1 MTYAVLATNPERREI
16 GIALCTI
23 TLNAGRITPLHHGL
37 LPAWN
42 ERGLIV
48 TAQATANPMNAHKM
62 FELWDQGWK
71 FEAIEEELRRADP
84 YFSWRQIGA
93 VSGGG
98 EIYGFTGANAF
109 DHKSHIV
116 GAGSI
121 AIGNF
126 CAGAAPVQA
135 MSAALDAGK
144 DSPMAARLLTALEA
158 GRDAGGQYDPE
169 RGHVPEVFATLIVFD
184 GKQPWPAV
192 DLRVELDLHAVAKL
206 RRLYEQTRRIDPML
220 AAMYADPQRTF
231 DEYHVVYDIVDA
243 QV

>member
-1 MTYAVLATNPERREI
+1 MTYAVMATDPARQEI

-23 TLNAGRITPLHHGL
+23 TLNAGRITPLHHAL

-48 TAQATANPMNAHKM
+48 TAQATANPMNAYRM
-62 FELWDQGWK
+62 FELRDQGWT
-71 FEAIEEELRRADP
+71 FAAIEDQLRKEDE
-84 YFSWRQIGA
+84 YFTWRQIGA
-93 VSGGG
+93 VTAGG
-98 EIYGFTGANAF
+98 EVYGYTGANAY

-116 GAGSI
+116 GHGSL

-126 CAGAAPVQA
+126 CQGSQPVQA
-135 MSAALDAGK
+135 MADALEAAREA
-144 DSPMAARLLTALEA
+144 PMAERLLSALEA
-158 GRDAGGQYDPE
+158 GRDAGGQFDPQ
-169 RGHVPEVFATLIVFD
+169 RGHVPEVFASLLVFN

-206 RRLYEQTRRIDPML
+206 RRLYTQTRRIDPML
-220 AAMYADPQRTF
+220 AAMYQDPARTF
-231 DEYHVVYDIVDA
+231 EEYGVVYDIVDA

>member
-37 LPAWN
+37 LPMWN

-62 FELWDQGWK
+62 FALWDEGRSFQ
-71 FEAIEEELRRADP
+71 EIENKLAGEDD

-93 VSGGG
+93 VSAGG
-98 EIYGFTGANAF
+98 EIYGYTGDDAF
-109 DHKSHIV
+109 DHKSHII
-116 GAGSI
+116 GNGSI

-126 CAGAAPVQA
+126 CQGAAPVQA
-135 MSAALDAGK
+135 MAAALEDGREE
-144 DSPMAARLLTALEA
+144 SMAERLLTALEA
-158 GRDAGGQYDPE
+158 GRDAGGQFDPE
-169 RGHVPEVFATLIVFD
+169 RGHVPEVFATLMVFD
-184 GKQPWPAV
+184 DKQPWPAV

-206 RRLYEQTRRIDPML
+206 RRLYEQARRIDPML
-220 AAMYADPQRTF
+220 EAMYRDPERTF